1 MAKSVSVQ
9 LDKILTE
16 YDQRAKEVVQQSA
29 QEAAEIAT
37 RQLKS
42 TSPRGSAKGRH
53 YASGWRI
60 KAETDSS
67 VVTFTVHNSAKPGL
81 THLLEKGHVSRNQYG
96 YYGRVGARVHI
107 APAAEAAEMKFLLRV
122 QARLRSIG

>member
-60 KAETDSS
+60 KAEVDTS
-67 VVTFTVHNSAKPGL
+67 VVTFTVHNSTKPGL
-81 THLLEKGHVSRNQYG
+81 THLLEKGHVGRNQYG
-96 YYGRVGARVHI
+96 YFKRVGARVHI

-122 QARLRSIG
+122 RARLRSIG